1 MIETNAISDSDG
13 KTISYSYENGRRF
26 TNTFEDGFAL
36 VDSVSDASLI

>member
-13 KTISYSYENGRRF
+13 KTISYTYANGWTF
-26 TNTFEDGFAL
+26 TNTFDSSAF